1 MRVVTRPDFDG
12 VVCAALLHEAEPII
26 EPVKWV
32 SPDDMQK
39 KRVQIYPGDIIANLP
54 YNENCH
60 LWFDHHYSN
69 RLDHPFRHIFSPQ
82 ATVFYQFHREADKGE
97 KRFNSACSACFSEPS
112 QGG

>member
-39 KRVQIYPGDIIANLP
+39 KRVRIYPGDIIANLP
-54 YNENCH
+54 YHENC
-60 LWFDHHYSN
+60 
-69 RLDHPFRHIFSPQ
+69 
-82 ATVFYQFHREADKGE
+82 
-97 KRFNSACSACFSEPS
+97 
-112 QGG
+112 